1 VSNLRDTRERSRP
14 LAVAR
19 GALDTVLRY
28 SPDELSKTV
37 FRARRAWSR
46 KQRTARERR
55 GDFSRS
61 HTSIFGLEEFL
72 EGYLEGRAGVFIE
85 AGAADGVFQSNT
97 YWLER
102 RLHWS
107 GILIEPVPELARE
120 ASLSRPGSK
129 VVQCALVAD
138 DFAADTVTV
147 QYAGAMTYVS
157 TLARDTPRVPDGRS
171 RSIVVPARTLTSVLN
186 EAGVRT
192 VDFLSLDVEGY
203 EGPALEGLELDEIRP
218 RFMLIEVGEDEAR
231 RPHVEQVISG
241 LYEVVAKPSPLDL
254 FYRLR
259 AERC

>member
-1 VSNLRDTRERSRP
+1 VPNLRDTRRRSRP
-14 LAVAR
+14 LAVTLNAV
-19 GALDTVLRY
+19 DTVLRY
-28 SPDELSKTV
+28 SPDGLSKTV
-37 FRARRAWSR
+37 YRSRRAWSR
-46 KQRTARERR
+46 KRRTARERR

-72 EGYLEGRAGVFIE
+72 GGYLGERAGVFIE

-102 RLHWS
+102 RLHWT
-107 GILIEPVPELARE
+107 GVLIEPVPELARE
-120 ASLSRPGSK
+120 ASLSRPASK
-129 VVQCALVAD
+129 VVQCALVSD
-138 DFAADTVTV
+138 DFDRETISV

-157 TLARDTPRVPDGRS
+157 GLSRDTPRVPDGRN
-171 RSIVVPARTLTSVLN
+171 RSIVVPARTLTSVLH
-186 EAGVRT
+186 EVGVGT

-203 EGPALEGLELDEIRP
+203 EGPALRGLDLDEIRP

-231 RPHVEQVISG
+231 RPQVEEIIRG

-259 AERC
+259 AGQR